1 MVRQCDVGSADNRT
15 SSEQT
20 LSYRAVSRVDATD
33 WGLVTES
40 LRCGGPWKDRGP
52 RTQPAADPSKGEASH
67 SAALSEEVSVVSTNS
82 YTHSIQNDVIMIQ
95 YISVII
101 SDTFH
106 VDVHIFIF
114 SNIFEL

>member
-1 MVRQCDVGSADNRT
+1 M
-15 SSEQT
+15 
-20 LSYRAVSRVDATD
+20 
-33 WGLVTES
+33 
-40 LRCGGPWKDRGP
+40 
-52 RTQPAADPSKGEASH
+52 
-67 SAALSEEVSVVSTNS
+67 VSTNS